1 MTFID
6 IYEFEIDGNRVIM
19 FKIPAAIGVPTT
31 WKNIAYDRNDESL
44 IPLNDV
50 KRDTILS
57 TVNVDWTRQIISD
70 LTVDDLDKNAILKA
84 REQFKKKNENKEIA
98 DEIDKM
104 DDITFLNKAKVLL
117 NGKVTRAA

>member
-1 MTFID
+1 MQV
-6 IYEFEIDGNRVIM
+6 YHY
-19 FKIPAAIGVPTT
+19 
-31 WKNIAYDRNDESL
+31 IAYDRNDESL

-84 REQFKKKNENKEIA
+84 REQSDILRKDNLLMDKLPDNLNIEQKKRKINKS
-98 DEIDKM
+98 K
-104 DDITFLNKAKVLL
+104 
-117 NGKVTRAA
+117 

>member
-1 MTFID
+1 M
-6 IYEFEIDGNRVIM
+6 
-19 FKIPAAIGVPTT
+19 
-31 WKNIAYDRNDESL
+31 ESL

-104 DDITFLNKAKVLL
+104 DDILIYICFKGNI
-117 NGKVTRAA
+117 